1 MVNLIIYGIH
11 GSYGLQFVTFYVQN
25 PDVSQWLSRHNHQ
38 LRWALKIIPPKESAP
53 WSWISTKYIPSDI
66 LSESPWNPHQITH
79 FPEHSQLIRWKS
91 PVVPQADR
99 SHRRLDLLA
108 FADRSLPAEPSGVPV
123 VRRGRNRKADG
134 HNCGLIFWRVRA
146 RNDMNSY
153 DWTIDLSDL

>member
-1 MVNLIIYGIH
+1 MDPMGYSSWHFMFKTLMSANDYLATTTSFAGPLKSFHQKSPPHDHEFPPSTSPLI
-11 GSYGLQFVTFYVQN
+11 SYQN
-25 PDVSQWLSRHNHQ
+25 PHEIPIKSPISR
-38 LRWALKIIPPKESAP
+38 
-53 WSWISTKYIPSDI
+53 
-66 LSESPWNPHQITH
+66 
-79 FPEHSQLIRWKS
+79 EHSQLIRWKS